1 MALQP
6 RADLAE
12 ILQWRPHPIGDPVPW
27 WLFNELN
34 KEILVELAQIS
45 LQRQVED
52 LAAQT
57 KALNAA
63 MKAISKASR

>member
-1 MALQP
+1 MALKPQ
-6 RADLAE
+6 ADLAE

-27 WLFNELN
+27 WLFGELD
-34 KEILVELAQIS
+34 KAVLVELAQIS

-52 LAAQT
+52 LASQS

-63 MKAISKASR
+63 MKAIGKAR